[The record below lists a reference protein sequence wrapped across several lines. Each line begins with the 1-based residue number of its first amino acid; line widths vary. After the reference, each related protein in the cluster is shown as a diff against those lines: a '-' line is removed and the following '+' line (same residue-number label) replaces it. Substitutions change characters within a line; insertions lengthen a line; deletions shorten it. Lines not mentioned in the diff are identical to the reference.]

1 MDFKFYENFFD
12 AINLLP
18 EGEREKACYEFCKY
32 GITGELPKDKNL
44 AMFCLG
50 VSVSVQ
56 KYQGRG
62 GYRENSGRK
71 KSNEIENQK
80 NQKNQKNQNE
90 QTETKTETKTLTE
103 AEAENTPAPSQNF
116 SDLSEWLGEY
126 SNVHLTSS
134 QYSEFT
140 QYVGKKAVADS
151 LIDELSANIA
161 QKKENAPPYDDN
173 FPDMHLVKL
182 KAYWKYRKLGGG
194 KVPKEDKAAKFK
206 NELDELTKQYRLKEC
221 GSG

>member
-1 MDFKFYENFFD
+1 M
-12 AINLLP
+12 P
-18 EGEREKACYEFCKY
+18 E
-32 GITGELPKDKNL
+32 DKNL

-80 NQKNQKNQNE
+80 NQKNQKNHNE
-90 QTETKTETKTLTE
+90 QTETKTKTKTETKTKTLTE

-126 SNVHLTSS
+126 SNVHLTPH

-140 QYVGKKAVADS
+140 QYVGKRDVADS
-151 LIDELSANIA
+151 LIEELSANIA
-161 QKKENAPPYDDN
+161 QKKENAPPYDEN
-173 FPDMHLVKL
+173 FPDMHLAKL
-182 KAYWKYRKLGGG
+182 KLYWKYRKLGGG
-194 KVPKEDKAAKFK
+194 KPPNTEDKREMLKK
-206 NELDELTKQYRLKEC
+206 ELEKLTEKYRLKELQ
-221 GSG
+221 SG